1 MVGYWWERRCK
12 LSTIML
18 EMQNLIMFGIRPAT
32 IKVIIFNHQ
41 HLVTWIL
48 IFVDLLR
55 KALYIVNKK
64 DGKIYISILE
74 QIIMIILAFLRVFPF
89 TKPLRKKK
97 KPVSMWLR
105 CNPSVNVNGGR
116 CELIFMSCF
125 LMVSLVLFLIRVG
138 EQRISGDFF
147 NGNQRHIENGYWN
160 AA

>member
-74 QIIMIILAFLRVFPF
+74 QIIMIILFEGLSFYKAI
-89 TKPLRKKK
+89 KKKK

-105 CNPSVNVNGGR
+105 CNPSVNVYGGR

-125 LMVSLVLFLIRVG
+125 LMVSLVLFLNKG
-138 EQRISGDFF
+138 WGTEDFWWF
-147 NGNQRHIENGYWN
+147 L
-160 AA
+160 